1 MQSVLFRQVY
11 WSHWPLNATRW
22 HLSVCQ
28 NICTEQHWASLCVPG
43 AGGHELLEYVL
54 VVDYTMLR
62 YRSKS
67 RSILVHLG
75 EFGWLRRSV
84 GQWSFV
90 KKTLNIVFDD
100 SCYAWY

>member
-11 WSHWPLNATRW
+11 WRHWPLNATRW

-54 VVDYTMLR
+54 VADYTVLR
-62 YRSKS
+62 YRSES

-75 EFGWLRRSV
+75 AFGWLRQS
-84 GQWSFV
+84 V
-90 KKTLNIVFDD
+90 KKTANIVFDD
-100 SCYAWY
+100 LCYAWY